1 MKVLCGVLKVLGMA
15 VLVVGIFALLVF
27 IASAINGV
35 GFYDQLRLWFGAGSA
50 FARIFGK

>member
-1 MKVLCGVLKVLGMA
+1 MKVFWGVLKVLGMA
-15 VLVVGIFALLVF
+15 LLVVGIFALIIF

-50 FARIFGK
+50 FARLFGK